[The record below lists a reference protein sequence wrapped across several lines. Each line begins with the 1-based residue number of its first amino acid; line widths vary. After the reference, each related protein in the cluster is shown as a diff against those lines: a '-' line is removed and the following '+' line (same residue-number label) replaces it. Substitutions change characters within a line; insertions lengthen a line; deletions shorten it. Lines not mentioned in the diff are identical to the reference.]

1 MYRGS
6 RKDSCRDRSVGE
18 KEPWKGLKGYLLGG
32 WWGFCSGGGVGEDL
46 LSICFEA
53 QLFCSVIAL
62 LFAHFFNISRE
73 ASGNCGI
80 YARYSG

>member
-1 MYRGS
+1 
-6 RKDSCRDRSVGE
+6 
-18 KEPWKGLKGYLLGG
+18 
-32 WWGFCSGGGVGEDL
+32 VGEDL